1 MSWGL
6 LPNTELSKDYVQ
18 NIFDIHQARDFAHGL
33 RSIAQFLCAQNDV
46 LGGCGICGYLSA
58 ERSRPSEPETAPR
71 VSKNASKNPSAASKC
86 ARCRACVIREAFSS
100 SPPASCKRLYLHV
113 NQHATRL
120 DPCTSEKG
128 HASIYCYTRGGGGI
142 GSGNRHTG
150 PVTPKQAL
158 PGTRPSQIV
167 KRG

>member
-113 NQHATRL
+113 N
-120 DPCTSEKG
+120 
-128 HASIYCYTRGGGGI
+128 
-142 GSGNRHTG
+142 
-150 PVTPKQAL
+150 
-158 PGTRPSQIV
+158 
-167 KRG
+167 